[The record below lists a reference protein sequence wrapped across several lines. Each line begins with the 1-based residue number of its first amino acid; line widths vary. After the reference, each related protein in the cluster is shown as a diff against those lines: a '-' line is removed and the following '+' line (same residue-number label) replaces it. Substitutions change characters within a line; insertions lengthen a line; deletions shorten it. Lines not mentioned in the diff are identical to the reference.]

1 MKFLQHFVK
10 RETKMLGRWS
20 LKHNC
25 PTEALTVFNANR
37 DHCGDTICGK
47 PIKYEEQEHLHDN
60 PKKEHKN
67 SSL

>member
-1 MKFLQHFVK
+1 MFTKFIQHFVN

-25 PTEALTVFNANR
+25 PTEALAVFNANR
-37 DHCGDTICGK
+37 DHCGK
-47 PIKYEEQEHLHDN
+47 PIKYEEQEHSHDN